1 MNYINWKVNMQK
13 VQKFMQILYWSW
25 KVKNAPELISM
36 YLKHNKKNQAISELY
51 TNDEKTSYF
60 SNPNDILKSY
70 ENFYEK
76 VYTKTQPQ
84 KLLLLNFEFR

>member
-1 MNYINWKVNMQK
+1 MTLLDE
-13 VQKFMQILYWSW
+13 LYQLESEHT
-25 KVKNAPELISM
+25 KLISM

>member
-25 KVKNAPELISM
+25 KVKNAPE
-36 YLKHNKKNQAISELY
+36 HNKKNQAISELY

>member
-25 KVKNAPELISM
+25 KVKNASELLSM

-60 SNPNDILKSY
+60 SNLNDILKSY

-76 VYTKTQPQ
+76 VYTKRQPQ